1 MAKKGLGK
9 GLGAIFGED
18 VVKENKEET
27 EKKAKAKAEAKAAE
41 EMDEKGRILMLK
53 LDLVQP
59 NKEQPRKTF
68 DEEKI
73 NELAESIKNYGV
85 LQPLLVQ
92 KNDSFYEIIAGERRW
107 RAAKAAGL
115 KEVPAVLKEYSKQEA
130 MEISLIENVQ
140 RADLNPIEEA
150 LGYRQLIDEFGLTQ
164 EEIAVRVAKSRTA
177 ITNTM
182 RLLKLDEQI
191 QNMLVQ
197 GVITSGHA
205 RALLSLED
213 TQMQLK
219 AAKEILDK
227 KLSVRETE
235 RLVKRLQKEASGEKK
250 EEKKTETALVNSG
263 TTVITPKTQV
273 TVETPKTSA
282 TPVAA
287 TESASAAYREVSPDA
302 IPSDAIQTGNGKLVI
317 VIGEEPF
324 NMTMMTANAGGS
336 LGKIAG
342 NKAVVFTI
350 LSPDQP
356 YGQMDAA
363 QNYTVRFYPNGQN
376 EPSII
381 LECKKFP
388 SQAPIEGM
396 PRTYIGE
403 ILKAKIK

>member
-27 EKKAKAKAEAKAAE
+27 EKKAKAKAEAKAEE

-250 EEKKTETALVNSG
+250 EEKKKDETLALIYQDLEDRMKSVMG
-263 TTVITPKTQV
+263 TKVSIHNKDKNKGRIEIEYYSEAELERI
-273 TVETPKTSA
+273 VEMI
-282 TPVAA
+282 
-287 TESASAAYREVSPDA
+287 ES
-302 IPSDAIQTGNGKLVI
+302 
-317 VIGEEPF
+317 IG
-324 NMTMMTANAGGS
+324 
-336 LGKIAG
+336 
-342 NKAVVFTI
+342 
-350 LSPDQP
+350 
-356 YGQMDAA
+356 
-363 QNYTVRFYPNGQN
+363 
-376 EPSII
+376 
-381 LECKKFP
+381 
-388 SQAPIEGM
+388 
-396 PRTYIGE
+396 
-403 ILKAKIK
+403 

>member
-1 MAKKGLGK
+1 MAKKGLGR
-9 GLGAIFGED
+9 GLGAIFGEE

-92 KNDSFYEIIAGERRW
+92 KNGGFYEIIAGERRW

-164 EEIAVRVAKSRTA
+164 EEIAIRVAKSRVA

-213 TQMQLK
+213 TALQLK
-219 AAKEILDK
+219 AVKEILDK

-235 RLVKRLQKEASGEKK
+235 RLVKRMQKEASGEKK
-250 EEKKTETALVNSG
+250 EEKKPDETLALIYQNLEDRMKSVMG
-263 TTVITPKTQV
+263 TKVSIHNKDKNKGRIEIEYYSEAELERI
-273 TVETPKTSA
+273 VEMI
-282 TPVAA
+282 
-287 TESASAAYREVSPDA
+287 ES
-302 IPSDAIQTGNGKLVI
+302 
-317 VIGEEPF
+317 IG
-324 NMTMMTANAGGS
+324 
-336 LGKIAG
+336 
-342 NKAVVFTI
+342 
-350 LSPDQP
+350 
-356 YGQMDAA
+356 
-363 QNYTVRFYPNGQN
+363 
-376 EPSII
+376 
-381 LECKKFP
+381 
-388 SQAPIEGM
+388 
-396 PRTYIGE
+396 
-403 ILKAKIK
+403 

>member
-1 MAKKGLGK
+1 MVKKGLGK

-18 VVKENKEET
+18 VVKESKEET

-41 EMDEKGRILMLK
+41 EMDDKGRILMLK

-150 LGYRQLIDEFGLTQ
+150 LGYKQLINEFGLTQ
-164 EEIAVRVAKSRTA
+164 EEIAIRVAKSRVA

-191 QNMLVQ
+191 QNMLIQ
-197 GVITSGHA
+197 GVISSGHA

-213 TQMQLK
+213 TMMQLK

-235 RLVKRLQKEASGEKK
+235 KLVKRMQKEVSGEKK
-250 EEKKTETALVNSG
+250 EEKKKDETLALIYQNLEDRMKSVMG
-263 TTVITPKTQV
+263 TKVSIHNKDKNKGRIEIEYYSEAELERI
-273 TVETPKTSA
+273 VEMI
-282 TPVAA
+282 
-287 TESASAAYREVSPDA
+287 ES
-302 IPSDAIQTGNGKLVI
+302 
-317 VIGEEPF
+317 IG
-324 NMTMMTANAGGS
+324 
-336 LGKIAG
+336 
-342 NKAVVFTI
+342 
-350 LSPDQP
+350 
-356 YGQMDAA
+356 
-363 QNYTVRFYPNGQN
+363 
-376 EPSII
+376 
-381 LECKKFP
+381 
-388 SQAPIEGM
+388 
-396 PRTYIGE
+396 
-403 ILKAKIK
+403 

>member
-164 EEIAVRVAKSRTA
+164 QEIAVRVAKSRTA

-250 EEKKTETALVNSG
+250 EEKKKDETLALIYQDLEDRMKSVMG
-263 TTVITPKTQV
+263 TKVSIHNKDKNKGRIEIEYYSEAELERI
-273 TVETPKTSA
+273 VEMI
-282 TPVAA
+282 
-287 TESASAAYREVSPDA
+287 ES
-302 IPSDAIQTGNGKLVI
+302 
-317 VIGEEPF
+317 IG
-324 NMTMMTANAGGS
+324 
-336 LGKIAG
+336 
-342 NKAVVFTI
+342 
-350 LSPDQP
+350 
-356 YGQMDAA
+356 
-363 QNYTVRFYPNGQN
+363 
-376 EPSII
+376 
-381 LECKKFP
+381 
-388 SQAPIEGM
+388 
-396 PRTYIGE
+396 
-403 ILKAKIK
+403 

>member
-18 VVKENKEET
+18 VVKESKEET

-41 EMDEKGRILMLK
+41 EMDDKGRILMLK

-235 RLVKRLQKEASGEKK
+235 KLVKRMQKEVSGEKK
-250 EEKKTETALVNSG
+250 EEKKKDETLALIYQNLEDRMKSVMG
-263 TTVITPKTQV
+263 TKVSIHNKDKNKGRIEIEYYSEAELERI
-273 TVETPKTSA
+273 VEMI
-282 TPVAA
+282 
-287 TESASAAYREVSPDA
+287 ES
-302 IPSDAIQTGNGKLVI
+302 
-317 VIGEEPF
+317 IG
-324 NMTMMTANAGGS
+324 
-336 LGKIAG
+336 
-342 NKAVVFTI
+342 
-350 LSPDQP
+350 
-356 YGQMDAA
+356 
-363 QNYTVRFYPNGQN
+363 
-376 EPSII
+376 
-381 LECKKFP
+381 
-388 SQAPIEGM
+388 
-396 PRTYIGE
+396 
-403 ILKAKIK
+403 

>member
-150 LGYRQLIDEFGLTQ
+150 LGYKQLIDEFGLTQ
-164 EEIAVRVAKSRTA
+164 EEIAVRVAKSITV

-250 EEKKTETALVNSG
+250 EEKKKDETLALIYQDLEDRMKSVMG
-263 TTVITPKTQV
+263 TKVSIHNKDKNKGRIEIEYYSEAELERI
-273 TVETPKTSA
+273 VEMI
-282 TPVAA
+282 
-287 TESASAAYREVSPDA
+287 ES
-302 IPSDAIQTGNGKLVI
+302 
-317 VIGEEPF
+317 IG
-324 NMTMMTANAGGS
+324 
-336 LGKIAG
+336 
-342 NKAVVFTI
+342 
-350 LSPDQP
+350 
-356 YGQMDAA
+356 
-363 QNYTVRFYPNGQN
+363 
-376 EPSII
+376 
-381 LECKKFP
+381 
-388 SQAPIEGM
+388 
-396 PRTYIGE
+396 
-403 ILKAKIK
+403 

>member
-1 MAKKGLGK
+1 MVKKGLGK

-41 EMDEKGRILMLK
+41 EMDEKGRILMQK

-150 LGYRQLIDEFGLTQ
+150 LGYKQLIDEFGLTQ
-164 EEIAVRVAKSRTA
+164 EEIAVRVAKSRTV

-250 EEKKTETALVNSG
+250 EEKKKDETLALIYQDLEDRMKSVMG
-263 TTVITPKTQV
+263 TKVSIHNKDKNKGRIEIEYYSEAELERI
-273 TVETPKTSA
+273 VEMI
-282 TPVAA
+282 
-287 TESASAAYREVSPDA
+287 ES
-302 IPSDAIQTGNGKLVI
+302 
-317 VIGEEPF
+317 IG
-324 NMTMMTANAGGS
+324 
-336 LGKIAG
+336 
-342 NKAVVFTI
+342 
-350 LSPDQP
+350 
-356 YGQMDAA
+356 
-363 QNYTVRFYPNGQN
+363 
-376 EPSII
+376 
-381 LECKKFP
+381 
-388 SQAPIEGM
+388 
-396 PRTYIGE
+396 
-403 ILKAKIK
+403 

>member
-73 NELAESIKNYGV
+73 NELAESIKNYGM

-115 KEVPAVLKEYSKQEA
+115 KKVPAVLKEYSKQEA

-213 TQMQLK
+213 AQMQLK

-250 EEKKTETALVNSG
+250 EEKKKDETLALIYQDLEDRMKSVMG
-263 TTVITPKTQV
+263 TKVSIHNKDKNKGRIEIEYYSEAELERI
-273 TVETPKTSA
+273 VEMI
-282 TPVAA
+282 
-287 TESASAAYREVSPDA
+287 ES
-302 IPSDAIQTGNGKLVI
+302 
-317 VIGEEPF
+317 IG
-324 NMTMMTANAGGS
+324 
-336 LGKIAG
+336 
-342 NKAVVFTI
+342 
-350 LSPDQP
+350 
-356 YGQMDAA
+356 
-363 QNYTVRFYPNGQN
+363 
-376 EPSII
+376 
-381 LECKKFP
+381 
-388 SQAPIEGM
+388 
-396 PRTYIGE
+396 
-403 ILKAKIK
+403 

>member
-18 VVKENKEET
+18 VVKDNKEET

-213 TQMQLK
+213 AQMQLK

-250 EEKKTETALVNSG
+250 EEKKKDETLALIYQDLEDRMKSVMG
-263 TTVITPKTQV
+263 TKVSIHNKDKNKGRIEIEYYSEAELERI
-273 TVETPKTSA
+273 VEMI
-282 TPVAA
+282 
-287 TESASAAYREVSPDA
+287 ES
-302 IPSDAIQTGNGKLVI
+302 
-317 VIGEEPF
+317 IG
-324 NMTMMTANAGGS
+324 
-336 LGKIAG
+336 
-342 NKAVVFTI
+342 
-350 LSPDQP
+350 
-356 YGQMDAA
+356 
-363 QNYTVRFYPNGQN
+363 
-376 EPSII
+376 
-381 LECKKFP
+381 
-388 SQAPIEGM
+388 
-396 PRTYIGE
+396 
-403 ILKAKIK
+403 

>member
-18 VVKENKEET
+18 VVKESKEEI

-41 EMDEKGRILMLK
+41 EIDEKGRILMLK

-73 NELAESIKNYGV
+73 NELAESIKHYGV

-92 KNDSFYEIIAGERRW
+92 KNGSFYEIIAGERRW
-107 RAAKAAGL
+107 RAAKEAGL

-164 EEIAVRVAKSRTA
+164 EEIAVRVAKSRVA

-197 GVITSGHA
+197 GAITSGHA
-205 RALLSLED
+205 RALLSLDD
-213 TQMQLK
+213 TELQLK

-235 RLVKRLQKEASGEKK
+235 RLVKRMQKEASGEKK
-250 EEKKTETALVNSG
+250 EEKKKDETLALVYQNLEDRMKSVMG
-263 TTVITPKTQV
+263 TKVSIHNKDKNKGRIEIEYYSEAELERI
-273 TVETPKTSA
+273 VEMI
-282 TPVAA
+282 
-287 TESASAAYREVSPDA
+287 ES
-302 IPSDAIQTGNGKLVI
+302 
-317 VIGEEPF
+317 IG
-324 NMTMMTANAGGS
+324 
-336 LGKIAG
+336 
-342 NKAVVFTI
+342 
-350 LSPDQP
+350 
-356 YGQMDAA
+356 
-363 QNYTVRFYPNGQN
+363 
-376 EPSII
+376 
-381 LECKKFP
+381 
-388 SQAPIEGM
+388 
-396 PRTYIGE
+396 
-403 ILKAKIK
+403 

>member
-235 RLVKRLQKEASGEKK
+235 RLVKRLQKEASGENK
-250 EEKKTETALVNSG
+250 EEKKKDETLALIYQDLEDRMKSVMG
-263 TTVITPKTQV
+263 TKVSIHNKDKNKGRIEIEYYSEAELERI
-273 TVETPKTSA
+273 VEMI
-282 TPVAA
+282 
-287 TESASAAYREVSPDA
+287 ES
-302 IPSDAIQTGNGKLVI
+302 
-317 VIGEEPF
+317 IG
-324 NMTMMTANAGGS
+324 
-336 LGKIAG
+336 
-342 NKAVVFTI
+342 
-350 LSPDQP
+350 
-356 YGQMDAA
+356 
-363 QNYTVRFYPNGQN
+363 
-376 EPSII
+376 
-381 LECKKFP
+381 
-388 SQAPIEGM
+388 
-396 PRTYIGE
+396 
-403 ILKAKIK
+403 

>member
-1 MAKKGLGK
+1 M
-9 GLGAIFGED
+9 
-18 VVKENKEET
+18 
-27 EKKAKAKAEAKAAE
+27 
-41 EMDEKGRILMLK
+41 
-53 LDLVQP
+53 
-59 NKEQPRKTF
+59 
-68 DEEKI
+68 
-73 NELAESIKNYGV
+73 

-213 TQMQLK
+213 AQMQLK

-250 EEKKTETALVNSG
+250 EEKKKDETLALIYQDLEDRMKSVMG
-263 TTVITPKTQV
+263 TKVSIHNKDKNKGRIEIEYYSEAELERI
-273 TVETPKTSA
+273 VEMI
-282 TPVAA
+282 
-287 TESASAAYREVSPDA
+287 ES
-302 IPSDAIQTGNGKLVI
+302 
-317 VIGEEPF
+317 IG
-324 NMTMMTANAGGS
+324 
-336 LGKIAG
+336 
-342 NKAVVFTI
+342 
-350 LSPDQP
+350 
-356 YGQMDAA
+356 
-363 QNYTVRFYPNGQN
+363 
-376 EPSII
+376 
-381 LECKKFP
+381 
-388 SQAPIEGM
+388 
-396 PRTYIGE
+396 
-403 ILKAKIK
+403 

>member
-150 LGYRQLIDEFGLTQ
+150 LGYKQLIDEFGLTQ
-164 EEIAVRVAKSRTA
+164 EEIAVRVAKSRTV

-227 KLSVRETE
+227 KLSVREIE

-250 EEKKTETALVNSG
+250 EEKKKDETLALIYQDLEDRMKSVMG
-263 TTVITPKTQV
+263 TKVSIHNKDKNKGRIEIEYYSEAELERI
-273 TVETPKTSA
+273 VEMI
-282 TPVAA
+282 
-287 TESASAAYREVSPDA
+287 ES
-302 IPSDAIQTGNGKLVI
+302 
-317 VIGEEPF
+317 IG
-324 NMTMMTANAGGS
+324 
-336 LGKIAG
+336 
-342 NKAVVFTI
+342 
-350 LSPDQP
+350 
-356 YGQMDAA
+356 
-363 QNYTVRFYPNGQN
+363 
-376 EPSII
+376 
-381 LECKKFP
+381 
-388 SQAPIEGM
+388 
-396 PRTYIGE
+396 
-403 ILKAKIK
+403 

>member
-150 LGYRQLIDEFGLTQ
+150 LGYKQLIDEFGLTQ
-164 EEIAVRVAKSRTA
+164 EEIAVRVAKSRTV

-250 EEKKTETALVNSG
+250 EEKKKDETLALIYQDLEDRMKS
-263 TTVITPKTQV
+263 
-273 TVETPKTSA
+273 
-282 TPVAA
+282 
-287 TESASAAYREVSPDA
+287 
-302 IPSDAIQTGNGKLVI
+302 
-317 VIGEEPF
+317 VIG
-324 NMTMMTANAGGS
+324 TKVS
-336 LGKIAG
+336 IH
-342 NKAVVFTI
+342 NKDKNKGRIEIEYYSEAELERIVEMI
-350 LSPDQP
+350 
-356 YGQMDAA
+356 
-363 QNYTVRFYPNGQN
+363 
-376 EPSII
+376 ESI
-381 LECKKFP
+381 
-388 SQAPIEGM
+388 G
-396 PRTYIGE
+396 
-403 ILKAKIK
+403 

>member
-18 VVKENKEET
+18 VVKESKEET

-41 EMDEKGRILMLK
+41 EMDDKGRILMLK

-73 NELAESIKNYGV
+73 NELAESVKNYGV

-92 KNDSFYEIIAGERRW
+92 KKSSFYEIIAGERRW

-150 LGYRQLIDEFGLTQ
+150 LGYKQLINEFGLTQ
-164 EEIAVRVAKSRTA
+164 EEIAIRVAKSRVA

-191 QNMLVQ
+191 QNMLIQ
-197 GVITSGHA
+197 GVISSGHA

-213 TQMQLK
+213 TMMQLK

-235 RLVKRLQKEASGEKK
+235 KLVKRMQKEVSGEKK
-250 EEKKTETALVNSG
+250 EEKKKDETLALIYQNLEDRMKSVMG
-263 TTVITPKTQV
+263 TKVSIHNKDKNKGRIEIEYYSEAELERI
-273 TVETPKTSA
+273 VEMI
-282 TPVAA
+282 
-287 TESASAAYREVSPDA
+287 ES
-302 IPSDAIQTGNGKLVI
+302 
-317 VIGEEPF
+317 IG
-324 NMTMMTANAGGS
+324 
-336 LGKIAG
+336 
-342 NKAVVFTI
+342 
-350 LSPDQP
+350 
-356 YGQMDAA
+356 
-363 QNYTVRFYPNGQN
+363 
-376 EPSII
+376 
-381 LECKKFP
+381 
-388 SQAPIEGM
+388 
-396 PRTYIGE
+396 
-403 ILKAKIK
+403 

>member
-150 LGYRQLIDEFGLTQ
+150 LGYKQLIDEFGLTQ
-164 EEIAVRVAKSRTA
+164 EEIAVRVAKSRTV

-213 TQMQLK
+213 IQMQLK

-235 RLVKRLQKEASGEKK
+235 RLVKRLQKETSGEKK
-250 EEKKTETALVNSG
+250 EEKKKDETLALIYQDLEDRMKSVMG
-263 TTVITPKTQV
+263 TKVSIHNKDKNKGRIEIEYYSEAELERI
-273 TVETPKTSA
+273 VEMI
-282 TPVAA
+282 
-287 TESASAAYREVSPDA
+287 ES
-302 IPSDAIQTGNGKLVI
+302 
-317 VIGEEPF
+317 IG
-324 NMTMMTANAGGS
+324 
-336 LGKIAG
+336 
-342 NKAVVFTI
+342 
-350 LSPDQP
+350 
-356 YGQMDAA
+356 
-363 QNYTVRFYPNGQN
+363 
-376 EPSII
+376 
-381 LECKKFP
+381 
-388 SQAPIEGM
+388 
-396 PRTYIGE
+396 
-403 ILKAKIK
+403 

>member
-73 NELAESIKNYGV
+73 NELAESIKNYGM

-213 TQMQLK
+213 AQMQLK

-250 EEKKTETALVNSG
+250 EEKKKDETLALIYQDLEDRMKSVMG
-263 TTVITPKTQV
+263 TKVSIHNKDKNKGRIEIEYYSEAELERI
-273 TVETPKTSA
+273 VEMI
-282 TPVAA
+282 
-287 TESASAAYREVSPDA
+287 ES
-302 IPSDAIQTGNGKLVI
+302 
-317 VIGEEPF
+317 IG
-324 NMTMMTANAGGS
+324 
-336 LGKIAG
+336 
-342 NKAVVFTI
+342 
-350 LSPDQP
+350 
-356 YGQMDAA
+356 
-363 QNYTVRFYPNGQN
+363 
-376 EPSII
+376 
-381 LECKKFP
+381 
-388 SQAPIEGM
+388 
-396 PRTYIGE
+396 
-403 ILKAKIK
+403 

>member
-150 LGYRQLIDEFGLTQ
+150 LGYKQLIDEFGLTQ

-250 EEKKTETALVNSG
+250 EEKKKNETLALIYQDLEDRMKSVMG
-263 TTVITPKTQV
+263 TKVSIHNKDKNKGRIEIEYYSEAELERI
-273 TVETPKTSA
+273 VEMI
-282 TPVAA
+282 
-287 TESASAAYREVSPDA
+287 ES
-302 IPSDAIQTGNGKLVI
+302 
-317 VIGEEPF
+317 IG
-324 NMTMMTANAGGS
+324 
-336 LGKIAG
+336 
-342 NKAVVFTI
+342 
-350 LSPDQP
+350 
-356 YGQMDAA
+356 
-363 QNYTVRFYPNGQN
+363 
-376 EPSII
+376 
-381 LECKKFP
+381 
-388 SQAPIEGM
+388 
-396 PRTYIGE
+396 
-403 ILKAKIK
+403 

>member
-27 EKKAKAKAEAKAAE
+27 EKKAKAEAKSAE

-213 TQMQLK
+213 IQMQLK

-250 EEKKTETALVNSG
+250 EEKKKDETLALIYQDLEDRMKSVMG
-263 TTVITPKTQV
+263 TKVSIHNKDKNKGRIEIEYYSEAELERI
-273 TVETPKTSA
+273 VEMI
-282 TPVAA
+282 
-287 TESASAAYREVSPDA
+287 ES
-302 IPSDAIQTGNGKLVI
+302 
-317 VIGEEPF
+317 IG
-324 NMTMMTANAGGS
+324 
-336 LGKIAG
+336 
-342 NKAVVFTI
+342 
-350 LSPDQP
+350 
-356 YGQMDAA
+356 
-363 QNYTVRFYPNGQN
+363 
-376 EPSII
+376 
-381 LECKKFP
+381 
-388 SQAPIEGM
+388 
-396 PRTYIGE
+396 
-403 ILKAKIK
+403 

>member
-18 VVKENKEET
+18 VLKENKEET
-27 EKKAKAKAEAKAAE
+27 EKKAKAKAEE

-213 TQMQLK
+213 AQMQLK

-250 EEKKTETALVNSG
+250 EEKKKDETLALIYQDLEDRMTSVMG
-263 TTVITPKTQV
+263 TKVSIHNKDKNKGRIEIEYYSEAELERI
-273 TVETPKTSA
+273 VEMI
-282 TPVAA
+282 
-287 TESASAAYREVSPDA
+287 ES
-302 IPSDAIQTGNGKLVI
+302 
-317 VIGEEPF
+317 IG
-324 NMTMMTANAGGS
+324 
-336 LGKIAG
+336 
-342 NKAVVFTI
+342 
-350 LSPDQP
+350 
-356 YGQMDAA
+356 
-363 QNYTVRFYPNGQN
+363 
-376 EPSII
+376 
-381 LECKKFP
+381 
-388 SQAPIEGM
+388 
-396 PRTYIGE
+396 
-403 ILKAKIK
+403 

>member
-235 RLVKRLQKEASGEKK
+235 RLVKRLQKETSGEKK
-250 EEKKTETALVNSG
+250 EEKKKDETLALIYQDLEDRMKSVMG
-263 TTVITPKTQV
+263 TKVSIHNKDKNKGRIEIEYYSEAELERI
-273 TVETPKTSA
+273 VEMI
-282 TPVAA
+282 
-287 TESASAAYREVSPDA
+287 ES
-302 IPSDAIQTGNGKLVI
+302 
-317 VIGEEPF
+317 IG
-324 NMTMMTANAGGS
+324 
-336 LGKIAG
+336 
-342 NKAVVFTI
+342 
-350 LSPDQP
+350 
-356 YGQMDAA
+356 
-363 QNYTVRFYPNGQN
+363 
-376 EPSII
+376 
-381 LECKKFP
+381 
-388 SQAPIEGM
+388 
-396 PRTYIGE
+396 
-403 ILKAKIK
+403 

>member
-27 EKKAKAKAEAKAAE
+27 EKKAKAEAKAAE

-53 LDLVQP
+53 LDLVHP

-250 EEKKTETALVNSG
+250 EEKKKDETLALIYQDLEDRMKSVMG
-263 TTVITPKTQV
+263 TKVSIHNKDKNKGRIEIEYYSEAELERI
-273 TVETPKTSA
+273 VEMI
-282 TPVAA
+282 
-287 TESASAAYREVSPDA
+287 ES
-302 IPSDAIQTGNGKLVI
+302 
-317 VIGEEPF
+317 IG
-324 NMTMMTANAGGS
+324 
-336 LGKIAG
+336 
-342 NKAVVFTI
+342 
-350 LSPDQP
+350 
-356 YGQMDAA
+356 
-363 QNYTVRFYPNGQN
+363 
-376 EPSII
+376 
-381 LECKKFP
+381 
-388 SQAPIEGM
+388 
-396 PRTYIGE
+396 
-403 ILKAKIK
+403 

>member
-150 LGYRQLIDEFGLTQ
+150 LGYKQLIDEFGLTQ

-205 RALLSLED
+205 RALLPLED

-250 EEKKTETALVNSG
+250 EEKKKDETLALIYQDLEDRMKSVMG
-263 TTVITPKTQV
+263 TKVSIHNKDKNKGRIEIEYYSEAELERI
-273 TVETPKTSA
+273 VEMI
-282 TPVAA
+282 
-287 TESASAAYREVSPDA
+287 ES
-302 IPSDAIQTGNGKLVI
+302 
-317 VIGEEPF
+317 IG
-324 NMTMMTANAGGS
+324 
-336 LGKIAG
+336 
-342 NKAVVFTI
+342 
-350 LSPDQP
+350 
-356 YGQMDAA
+356 
-363 QNYTVRFYPNGQN
+363 
-376 EPSII
+376 
-381 LECKKFP
+381 
-388 SQAPIEGM
+388 
-396 PRTYIGE
+396 
-403 ILKAKIK
+403 

>member
-18 VVKENKEET
+18 VLKENKEET
-27 EKKAKAKAEAKAAE
+27 EKKAKAKAEE

-250 EEKKTETALVNSG
+250 EEKKKDETLALIYQDLEDRMTSVMG
-263 TTVITPKTQV
+263 TKVSIHNKDKNKGRIEIEYYSEAELERI
-273 TVETPKTSA
+273 VEMI
-282 TPVAA
+282 
-287 TESASAAYREVSPDA
+287 ES
-302 IPSDAIQTGNGKLVI
+302 
-317 VIGEEPF
+317 IG
-324 NMTMMTANAGGS
+324 
-336 LGKIAG
+336 
-342 NKAVVFTI
+342 
-350 LSPDQP
+350 
-356 YGQMDAA
+356 
-363 QNYTVRFYPNGQN
+363 
-376 EPSII
+376 
-381 LECKKFP
+381 
-388 SQAPIEGM
+388 
-396 PRTYIGE
+396 
-403 ILKAKIK
+403 

>member
-150 LGYRQLIDEFGLTQ
+150 LGYKQLIDEFGLTQ
-164 EEIAVRVAKSRTA
+164 EESGVRVAKSRTV

-213 TQMQLK
+213 IQMQLK

-235 RLVKRLQKEASGEKK
+235 RLVKRLQKETSGEKK
-250 EEKKTETALVNSG
+250 EEKKKDETLALIYQDLEDRMKSVMG
-263 TTVITPKTQV
+263 TKVSIHNKDKNKGRIEIEYYSEAELERI
-273 TVETPKTSA
+273 VEMI
-282 TPVAA
+282 
-287 TESASAAYREVSPDA
+287 ES
-302 IPSDAIQTGNGKLVI
+302 
-317 VIGEEPF
+317 IG
-324 NMTMMTANAGGS
+324 
-336 LGKIAG
+336 
-342 NKAVVFTI
+342 
-350 LSPDQP
+350 
-356 YGQMDAA
+356 
-363 QNYTVRFYPNGQN
+363 
-376 EPSII
+376 
-381 LECKKFP
+381 
-388 SQAPIEGM
+388 
-396 PRTYIGE
+396 
-403 ILKAKIK
+403 

>member
-27 EKKAKAKAEAKAAE
+27 EKKAKAEAKAAE

-177 ITNTM
+177 IANTM

-205 RALLSLED
+205 RALRSLED

-250 EEKKTETALVNSG
+250 EEKKKDETLALIYQDLEDRMKSVMG
-263 TTVITPKTQV
+263 TKVSIHNKDKNKGRIEIEYYSEAELERI
-273 TVETPKTSA
+273 VEMI
-282 TPVAA
+282 
-287 TESASAAYREVSPDA
+287 ES
-302 IPSDAIQTGNGKLVI
+302 
-317 VIGEEPF
+317 IG
-324 NMTMMTANAGGS
+324 
-336 LGKIAG
+336 
-342 NKAVVFTI
+342 
-350 LSPDQP
+350 
-356 YGQMDAA
+356 
-363 QNYTVRFYPNGQN
+363 
-376 EPSII
+376 
-381 LECKKFP
+381 
-388 SQAPIEGM
+388 
-396 PRTYIGE
+396 
-403 ILKAKIK
+403 

>member
-27 EKKAKAKAEAKAAE
+27 EKKAKAEAKAAE

-150 LGYRQLIDEFGLTQ
+150 LGYKQLIDEFGLTQ

-250 EEKKTETALVNSG
+250 EEKKKDETLALIYQDLEDRMKSVMG
-263 TTVITPKTQV
+263 TKVSIHNKDKNKGRIEIEYYSEAELERI
-273 TVETPKTSA
+273 VEMI
-282 TPVAA
+282 
-287 TESASAAYREVSPDA
+287 ES
-302 IPSDAIQTGNGKLVI
+302 
-317 VIGEEPF
+317 IG
-324 NMTMMTANAGGS
+324 
-336 LGKIAG
+336 
-342 NKAVVFTI
+342 
-350 LSPDQP
+350 
-356 YGQMDAA
+356 
-363 QNYTVRFYPNGQN
+363 
-376 EPSII
+376 
-381 LECKKFP
+381 
-388 SQAPIEGM
+388 
-396 PRTYIGE
+396 
-403 ILKAKIK
+403 

>member
-250 EEKKTETALVNSG
+250 EERKKDETLALIYQDLEDRMKSVMG
-263 TTVITPKTQV
+263 TKVSIHNKDKNKGRIEIEYYSEAELERI
-273 TVETPKTSA
+273 VEMI
-282 TPVAA
+282 
-287 TESASAAYREVSPDA
+287 ES
-302 IPSDAIQTGNGKLVI
+302 
-317 VIGEEPF
+317 IG
-324 NMTMMTANAGGS
+324 
-336 LGKIAG
+336 
-342 NKAVVFTI
+342 
-350 LSPDQP
+350 
-356 YGQMDAA
+356 
-363 QNYTVRFYPNGQN
+363 
-376 EPSII
+376 
-381 LECKKFP
+381 
-388 SQAPIEGM
+388 
-396 PRTYIGE
+396 
-403 ILKAKIK
+403 

>member
-41 EMDEKGRILMLK
+41 EIDEKGRILMLK

-73 NELAESIKNYGV
+73 SELAESIKQYGV

-92 KNDSFYEIIAGERRW
+92 KNGSFYEIIAGERRW
-107 RAAKAAGL
+107 RAAKEAGL

-164 EEIAVRVAKSRTA
+164 EEIAVRVAKSRVA

-191 QNMLVQ
+191 QNMLIQ

-213 TQMQLK
+213 TMMQLK

-235 RLVKRLQKEASGEKK
+235 RLVKRMQKEASGEKK
-250 EEKKTETALVNSG
+250 EEKKPDETLALIYQNLEDRMKSVMG
-263 TTVITPKTQV
+263 TKVSIHNKDKNKGRIEIEYYSEAELERI
-273 TVETPKTSA
+273 VEMI
-282 TPVAA
+282 
-287 TESASAAYREVSPDA
+287 ES
-302 IPSDAIQTGNGKLVI
+302 
-317 VIGEEPF
+317 IG
-324 NMTMMTANAGGS
+324 
-336 LGKIAG
+336 
-342 NKAVVFTI
+342 
-350 LSPDQP
+350 
-356 YGQMDAA
+356 
-363 QNYTVRFYPNGQN
+363 
-376 EPSII
+376 
-381 LECKKFP
+381 
-388 SQAPIEGM
+388 
-396 PRTYIGE
+396 
-403 ILKAKIK
+403 